1 MTEQQR
7 RLSIIGAAIA
17 IVLLPVFLYAFDNV
31 RGSGEVARNVTAAG
45 VDLGGLGEDD
55 ALSALREYERQ
66 LANTPAVFTVNGTD
80 FVLEPTKVGLEVDEE
95 AVVATAMEQRRD
107 KGFFAGFFSWFG
119 SFGDLIELDVPVTI
133 DPDLLDE
140 VLADWE
146 QQAIDLPAYQGG
158 IIVQDTRILP
168 DYPRPGEGI
177 NRAHAREVVT
187 ESLQTIDREA
197 AILRT
202 EQIEPDLT
210 RADIDGLTIEAARWI
225 DAPVTLTAADPEFTI
240 TFSKEELAQAL
251 VAEVRTNSGAEIELS
266 FDAERIGSLLTPYR
280 NEIEQAPRD
289 AQILIDEET
298 TEVTLIPSRPA
309 TLLDVD
315 LVVAALGEAAASAG
329 NAGEFPFGEGV
340 DASFTTAEAEAMG
353 DIQFVSGF
361 TTEHPAGQARVINIQ
376 LFADAVDGAMVLP
389 GEEFSLNE
397 HVGQRTTEKGYVP
410 ATMIQGGDL
419 VDDVGGGVSQF
430 ATTFYNA
437 VFYGCYEDVEH
448 KPHSYYFSRYPEVN
462 EATISWPQ
470 PNLIFRNNTDTVV
483 IIKTSYTATSIT
495 VQFYGDNGGCEV
507 ERQLG
512 SRYAYT
518 DPKEE
523 YVENPELNPDEEEVT
538 QRGWGGFSN
547 TVKRIMRWPDGRVIE
562 EDYVWKY
569 NAAPKIIEV
578 HPCRANETGEPIDC
592 PVEVPSVIGGSVDG
606 AREVLEALGLTV
618 VEGTPIEITEESR
631 DGLIVTQSPAAGE
644 WLELD
649 TAVTVQVGVYVPPEE
664 PPDEG

>member
-1 MTEQQR
+1 MSEQQR
-7 RLSIIGAAIA
+7 RLIIIGAAVA
-17 IVLLPVFLYAFDNV
+17 VVLLPLMVYALDSV

-45 VDLGGLGEDD
+45 VELGGLGEED
-55 ALSALREYERQ
+55 AISAMREYESQ

-80 FVLEPTKVGLEVDEE
+80 FVLEPTQVGLDVDEE
-95 AVVATAMEQRRD
+95 AVVAEAMEQRRD
-107 KGFFAGFFSWFG
+107 VGFFSGFFSWFG
-119 SFGDLIELDVPVTI
+119 SFGDMIELDVPVAI
-133 DPDLLDE
+133 DPELLDD
-140 VLADWE
+140 VLDDWE
-146 QQAIDLPAYQGG
+146 VEAIDLPAYEGG
-158 IIVQDTRILP
+158 IIVQDTRVLP

-177 NRAHAREVVT
+177 DRIHAEEVVT
-187 ESLQTIDREA
+187 ESLQTIDRRA
-197 AILRT
+197 ATLRT
-202 EQIEPDLT
+202 MQIEPQLT
-210 RADIDGLTIEAARWI
+210 NAEIDGLTIQAARWI
-225 DAPVTLTAADPEFTI
+225 DAPVTLAATDPEFAI
-240 TFSKEELAQAL
+240 TFSREELAEAL
-251 VAEVRTNSGAEIELS
+251 VADVRTNSGAEIDLS
-266 FDAERIGSLLTPYR
+266 FDAEKIGPLLTPYR
-280 NEIEQAPRD
+280 SDIEQPPRD
-289 AQILIDEET
+289 AELLIDQET
-298 TEVTLIPSRPA
+298 TEVTLVPSRPA

-315 LVVAALGEAAASAG
+315 LVVAALGEAADSS
-329 NAGEFPFGEGV
+329 NNEGEFPFGEGV
-340 DASFTTAEAEAMG
+340 DAAFTTADAEAMG

-437 VFYGCYEDVEH
+437 VFYGCYENVFH

-470 PNLIFRNNTDTVV
+470 PHLIFRNNTETVV
-483 IIKTSYTATSIT
+483 IIKTSYTDTSIT
-495 VQFYGDNGGCEV
+495 VQFYGDNEGCEV

-523 YVENPELNPDEEEVT
+523 YVANPELNPDEEDVT

-547 TVKRIMRWPDGRVIE
+547 TVKRVMRWPDGRVVE

-578 HPCRANETGEPIDC
+578 HPCRVPPEGGAEAPEC
-592 PVEVPSVIGGSVDG
+592 PVQAPSVIGGSIDG
-606 AREVLEALGLTV
+606 AREVLEGLGLTL
-618 VEGTPIEITEESR
+618 VEGAPIETTDESQ
-631 DGLIVTQSPAAGE
+631 DGVILAQSPSVDE
-644 WLELD
+644 WLEPGS
-649 TAVTVQVGVYVPPEE
+649 AVTVQVGVYVPPEE
-664 PPDEG
+664 D